1 MNKYNVIYII
11 KYCCIDAISI
21 FNNPGAISY
30 SLSQIDKCM
39 TVQFLSSL
47 KTVTNNNDSNMPLMC
62 YIQLIK

>member
-21 FNNPGAISY
+21 FNNPVAISS

-39 TVQFLSSL
+39 MGTVFSQVS
-47 KTVTNNNDSNMPLMC
+47 K
-62 YIQLIK
+62 QLLIIMIPTCH